1 MWASCC
7 TNPGFVH
14 FPHTKKR
21 TAEAI
26 RFFILQAHYR
36 STVDFSN
43 EALQAAEK
51 GLGRMMDAV
60 NGLEKITPSVTSS
73 VDVKAVREKCYEA
86 MNDDLNTPIVIAHLF
101 DGARMINNIIAGND
115 TITAEDLKDLKET
128 FHLFCFDILG
138 LKEENDSN
146 EEREVAF
153 GKVVDMLLEQ
163 RMMAKANKDW
173 ATSDKIRNEL
183 TALGFEIKDG
193 KEGSEW
199 KLNK

>member
-1 MWASCC
+1 MC
-7 TNPGFVH
+7 
-14 FPHTKKR
+14 
-21 TAEAI
+21 I
-26 RFFILQAHYR
+26 RD
-36 STVDFSN
+36 S
-43 EALQAAEK
+43 
-51 GLGRMMDAV
+51 
-60 NGLEKITPSVTSS
+60 
-73 VDVKAVREKCYEA
+73 
-86 MNDDLNTPIVIAHLF
+86 
-101 DGARMINNIIAGND
+101 
-115 TITAEDLKDLKET
+115 
-128 FHLFCFDILG
+128 
-138 LKEENDSN
+138 SN